1 MAKLTTSKLP
11 DKVNSLAFPSSLF
24 IEEDTIWLGC
34 QNCISIGQRR
44 TVPDFALRVMLMF
57 SVESEYMI
65 SIPAKPL
72 KTKIIEN

>member
-1 MAKLTTSKLP
+1 MAKLITSKLP
-11 DKVNSLAFPSSLF
+11 DKVNPVAFPSSLF
-24 IEEDTIWLGC
+24 IEDIIWLGC

-72 KTKIIEN
+72 KKKIEN